1 MKRHEVLVKH
11 YKKAEEEAAQNLETL
26 DSLVNTHFHKG
37 ILSKEEFSEL
47 VEYRDAFDEEYLEAA
62 TRRYQAEFNARRSH
76 VAYCRARMS
85 VTLNARVVTYRES
98 LSRAEVFPRIVTEIH
113 SPVLTLLANSL
124 PTHAPPQ
131 ELASVT
137 ETLSS

>member
-1 MKRHEVLVKH
+1 
-11 YKKAEEEAAQNLETL
+11 LETL

-62 TRRYQAEFNARRSH
+62 TRRYQAEFNTRRSH

-98 LSRAEVFPRIVTEIH
+98 LSRVQEFPRIVTEIH

-124 PTHAPPQ
+124 PTHAPPE
-131 ELASVT
+131 ELASIT

>member
-11 YKKAEEEAAQNLETL
+11 YKKAEEEAAENWETL
-26 DSLVNTHFHKG
+26 DSLTNTHFRRG
-37 ILSKEEFSEL
+37 ILSEEEFSEL
-47 VEYRDAFDEEYLEAA
+47 VEYRDAYEGEYLEAM
-62 TRRYQAEFNARRSH
+62 TRRYQAEFNTRRSH

-131 ELASVT
+131 ELASIT